1 MRKLAFNEYEA
12 VLPLLE
18 TIRNQAVYAL
28 SVIDGTQQ
36 GSVFVNEGNR
46 ITSAFITSSGGFYGV
61 AGDETND
68 VFVRDV
74 IQYMNDESNHP
85 DFFAL
90 GVYTQAWENRM
101 DVYSIQ
107 HSRKIS
113 RTYYRFNQGRFIK
126 SYEEFVQ
133 SYGKSAITP
142 QKQFE
147 YYPLELDIATKY
159 REHFYPYYKLVWPSA
174 EKFCA
179 HGIGHFIM
187 KDKELIS
194 VCTSPYVGGGYAEI
208 DIITVVEFQRQ
219 GLASKLGILF
229 IQDCLDQNLT
239 PNWSCHTDNAG
250 SNEMAQKL
258 GFEKIGEH
266 SMYWYH
272 A

>member
-1 MRKLAFNEYEA
+1 MRKLVSDEYLT

-18 TIRNQAVYAL
+18 TIQNQAVYAL

-36 GSVFVNEGNR
+36 GSVFVNEGKR

-68 VFVRDV
+68 AFVRDV
-74 IQYMNDESNHP
+74 VQYMNDESNHP

-90 GVYTQAWENRM
+90 GIYTEDWEKKINA
-101 DVYSIQ
+101 YPIQ
-107 HSRKIS
+107 HSQKIS
-113 RTYYRFNQGRFIK
+113 RTYYRFNHDRFIK

-133 SYGKSAITP
+133 SYGKSAITA
-142 QKQFE
+142 QKPFE
-147 YYPLELDIATKY
+147 YYPLDLDIATKY
-159 REHFYPYYKLVWPSA
+159 REHFYPYYKLVWSSA
-174 EKFCA
+174 EQFCV

-187 KDKELIS
+187 KHNELIS

-208 DIITVVEFQRQ
+208 DIITVEEFQRR

-229 IQDCLDQNLT
+229 IQDCLEQNLI
-239 PNWSCHTDNAG
+239 PNWSCHTDNGA
-250 SNEMAQKL
+250 SNELAQKL